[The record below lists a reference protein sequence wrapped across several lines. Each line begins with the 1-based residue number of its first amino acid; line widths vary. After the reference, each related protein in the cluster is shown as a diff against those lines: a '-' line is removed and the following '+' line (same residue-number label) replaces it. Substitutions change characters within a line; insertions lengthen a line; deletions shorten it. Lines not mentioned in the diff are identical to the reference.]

1 MTNKL
6 IGKVYKQRNKENKF
20 PIAKDRLGDDIFGH
34 GINRPYLI
42 FYSDD
47 KVYYL
52 SAKSVSDKNRKNTE
66 DDKGNLILKT
76 DLYGNDKEIAINCS
90 VINVMD
96 RKLFESLYI
105 EDSEWNNVQT
115 SAIIYDNVMQKLYEN
130 LNDIQYFE
138 IDSFSDTQTNWK
150 FRDEGLKNKKV
161 CEAIIK
167 NYCIYFSKQLS
178 DEITNNMNDLFFK
191 ELEYKYKNIV
201 YESQKEERRFTL
213 KL

>member
-1 MTNKL
+1 MTNTL

-52 SAKSVSDKNRKNTE
+52 SAKSVTDKNRKTTD

-150 FRDEGLKNKKV
+150 FRDEALKNKKV

>member
-1 MTNKL
+1 MSIVFLYNFTSIWTNKINL
-6 IGKVYKQRNKENKF
+6 AKVYKQIEIKENKF

-96 RKLFESLYI
+96 RKLFESLYV

-115 SAIIYDNVMQKLYEN
+115 SADYL
-130 LNDIQYFE
+130 
-138 IDSFSDTQTNWK
+138 W
-150 FRDEGLKNKKV
+150 
-161 CEAIIK
+161 
-167 NYCIYFSKQLS
+167 
-178 DEITNNMNDLFFK
+178 
-191 ELEYKYKNIV
+191 
-201 YESQKEERRFTL
+201 
-213 KL
+213 

>member
-1 MTNKL
+1 MTNTL
-6 IGKVYKQRNKENKF
+6 IGKVYKQRNKENKL
-20 PIAKDRLGDDIFGH
+20 PIAKSKFGDDVMGH
-34 GINRPYLI
+34 GVNRPYLI

-52 SAKSVSDKNRKNTE
+52 SAKSVNDKNRKTTD

-76 DLYGNDKEIAINCS
+76 DLYGNDKEIAIDCS

-96 RKLFESLYI
+96 SKLFESLYV

-115 SAIIYDNVMQKLYEN
+115 SADIYDKVMHKLYEN

-150 FRDEGLKNKKV
+150 FRDEALKNKKV

-191 ELEYKYKNIV
+191 DLEYKYKNIV

>member
-1 MTNKL
+1 MTNSL

-52 SAKSVSDKNRKNTE
+52 SAKSVTDKNRKTTD

-150 FRDEGLKNKKV
+150 FRDEALKNKKG

>member
-1 MTNKL
+1 MTNTL
-6 IGKVYKQRNKENKF
+6 IGKVYKQRNKENKL
-20 PIAKDRLGDDIFGH
+20 PIAKSKFGDDVMGH
-34 GINRPYLI
+34 GVNRPYLI

-76 DLYGNDKEIAINCS
+76 DLYGNDKEIAIDCS

-96 RKLFESLYI
+96 RKLFESLYV

-115 SAIIYDNVMQKLYEN
+115 SADIYDKVMHKLYEN

-178 DEITNNMNDLFFK
+178 DQIINNMKDLFFK
-191 ELEYKYKNIV
+191 DLEYKYKNII
-201 YESQKEERRFTL
+201 YESQKEEREFTL

>member
-1 MTNKL
+1 MTNSL

-52 SAKSVSDKNRKNTE
+52 SAKSVTDKNRKTTD

-150 FRDEGLKNKKV
+150 FRDEALKNKKV

>member
-1 MTNKL
+1 MTNTL
-6 IGKVYKQRNKENKF
+6 IGKVYKQRNKENKL
-20 PIAKDRLGDDIFGH
+20 PIAKSKFGDDVMGH

-52 SAKSVSDKNRKNTE
+52 SAKSVNDKNRKTTD

-76 DLYGNDKEIAINCS
+76 DLYGDDKEIAINCS

-115 SAIIYDNVMQKLYEN
+115 SAVIYDKVMNALYAN
-130 LNDIQYFE
+130 LDSIKFFE
-138 IDSFSDTQTNWK
+138 VDSITDNAIRWK
-150 FRDEGLKNKKV
+150 NMEESLKNKKV

-201 YESQKEERRFTL
+201 YESQKEERGFTL

>member
-1 MTNKL
+1 MTNTL
-6 IGKVYKQRNKENKF
+6 IGKVYKQRNKENKL
-20 PIAKDRLGDDIFGH
+20 PIAKSKFGDDVMGH
-34 GINRPYLI
+34 GVNRPYLI

-52 SAKSVSDKNRKNTE
+52 SAKSVNDKNRKTTD

-76 DLYGNDKEIAINCS
+76 DLYGNDKEIAIDCS

-96 RKLFESLYI
+96 SKLFESLYV

-115 SAIIYDNVMQKLYEN
+115 SADIYDKVMHKLYEN

-150 FRDEGLKNKKV
+150 FRDEALKNKKV

>member
-1 MTNKL
+1 MSIVFLYNFKHMTNKL

-20 PIAKDRLGDDIFGH
+20 PITKDRLGDDIFGH

-96 RKLFESLYI
+96 RKLFESLYV

-115 SAIIYDNVMQKLYEN
+115 SADYL
-130 LNDIQYFE
+130 
-138 IDSFSDTQTNWK
+138 W
-150 FRDEGLKNKKV
+150 
-161 CEAIIK
+161 
-167 NYCIYFSKQLS
+167 
-178 DEITNNMNDLFFK
+178 
-191 ELEYKYKNIV
+191 
-201 YESQKEERRFTL
+201 
-213 KL
+213 

>member
-150 FRDEGLKNKKV
+150 FRDEALKNKKV

>member
-1 MTNKL
+1 MTNTL
-6 IGKVYKQRNKENKF
+6 IGKVYKQRNKENKL
-20 PIAKDRLGDDIFGH
+20 PIAKNKLGDDIFGH

-52 SAKSVSDKNRKNTE
+52 SAKSVTDKNRKNTE

-130 LNDIQYFE
+130 INRIGYFE
-138 IDSFSDTQTNWK
+138 VAGFSETETLWK
-150 FRDEGLKNKKV
+150 INDEALKNKKV

-167 NYCIYFSKQLS
+167 NYCEYYRKLLS

-201 YESQKEERRFTL
+201 YESQKEERGFTL

>member
-76 DLYGNDKEIAINCS
+76 DLYGNDKEIAIKCS

-150 FRDEGLKNKKV
+150 FRDEALKNKKV

>member
-1 MTNKL
+1 MANTL

-20 PIAKDRLGDDIFGH
+20 PIAKNKLGDDIFGH

-52 SAKSVSDKNRKNTE
+52 SAKSVTDKNRKTTE

-90 VINVMD
+90 VINVID
-96 RKLFESLYI
+96 RKLFESLYV

-115 SAIIYDNVMQKLYEN
+115 SAAIYDKVMHKLYEN
-130 LNDIQYFE
+130 LGDIQYFE
-138 IDSFSDTQTNWK
+138 IDSFSDIQTNWK
-150 FRDEGLKNKKV
+150 FRDEGLENKKV

-167 NYCIYFSKQLS
+167 KYCEYYSKQLS
-178 DEITNNMNDLFFK
+178 DEITNNMNDLFFNI
-191 ELEYKYKNIV
+191 LEYKFKNII
-201 YESQKEERRFTL
+201 YESQKEKRGFTL
-213 KL
+213 

>member
-1 MTNKL
+1 MTNTL

-52 SAKSVSDKNRKNTE
+52 SAKSVTDKNRKTTD

-150 FRDEGLKNKKV
+150 FRDEALKNKKV

-178 DEITNNMNDLFFK
+178 YEITNIMNDLLFK

>member
-96 RKLFESLYI
+96 RKLFESLYV

-115 SAIIYDNVMQKLYEN
+115 SADIYDKVMHKLYEN

>member
-1 MTNKL
+1 MTNTL

-52 SAKSVSDKNRKNTE
+52 SAKSVNDKNRKTTGE
-66 DDKGNLILKT
+66 DKSNLILKT
-76 DLYGNDKEIAINCS
+76 DLYGDDKEIAINCS

-115 SAIIYDNVMQKLYEN
+115 SAVIYDKVMNALYAN
-130 LNDIQYFE
+130 LDSIKFFE
-138 IDSFSDTQTNWK
+138 VDSITDNAIRWK
-150 FRDEGLKNKKV
+150 NMEESLKNKKV

-191 ELEYKYKNIV
+191 DLEYKYKNII
-201 YESQKEERRFTL
+201 YESQKEERGFTL

>member
-1 MTNKL
+1 MKEAVNYSVKSL
-6 IGKVYKQRNKENKF
+6 KVARQTLF
-20 PIAKDRLGDDIFGH
+20 
-34 GINRPYLI
+34 
-42 FYSDD
+42 
-47 KVYYL
+47 
-52 SAKSVSDKNRKNTE
+52 
-66 DDKGNLILKT
+66 
-76 DLYGNDKEIAINCS
+76 YGNDKEIAINCS

-150 FRDEGLKNKKV
+150 FRDEALKNKKV

>member
-52 SAKSVSDKNRKNTE
+52 SAKSVSDKNRKNTD

-96 RKLFESLYI
+96 RKLFESLYV

-115 SAIIYDNVMQKLYEN
+115 SADIYDKVMHKLYEN

-150 FRDEGLKNKKV
+150 FRDEALKNKKV

>member
-96 RKLFESLYI
+96 RKLFESLYV

-115 SAIIYDNVMQKLYEN
+115 SADIYDKVMYKLYEN

-178 DEITNNMNDLFFK
+178 DQIINNMKDLFFK
-191 ELEYKYKNIV
+191 DLEYKYKNIV

>member
-1 MTNKL
+1 MTNTL

-52 SAKSVSDKNRKNTE
+52 SAKSVTDKNRKTTD

-115 SAIIYDNVMQKLYEN
+115 SADIYDKVMHKLYEN

-150 FRDEGLKNKKV
+150 FRDEALKNKKV

>member
-1 MTNKL
+1 MTNTL
-6 IGKVYKQRNKENKF
+6 IGKVYKQRNKENKL
-20 PIAKDRLGDDIFGH
+20 PIAKNKLGDDIFGH

-52 SAKSVSDKNRKNTE
+52 SAKSVTDKNRKTTE

-96 RKLFESLYI
+96 RKLFESLYV

-115 SAIIYDNVMQKLYEN
+115 SAVIYDKVMHKLYEN
-130 LNDIQYFE
+130 LGDIQYFE
-138 IDSFSDTQTNWK
+138 IDSFSDIQTNWK
-150 FRDEGLKNKKV
+150 FRDEGLENKKV

-167 NYCIYFSKQLS
+167 KYCEYYSKQLS
-178 DEITNNMNDLFFK
+178 DEITNNMNDLFFESLDRK
-191 ELEYKYKNIV
+191 FKNII
-201 YESQKEERRFTL
+201 YESQKEKRGFTL
-213 KL
+213 

>member
-150 FRDEGLKNKKV
+150 FR
-161 CEAIIK
+161 
-167 NYCIYFSKQLS
+167 
-178 DEITNNMNDLFFK
+178 
-191 ELEYKYKNIV
+191 
-201 YESQKEERRFTL
+201 
-213 KL
+213 

>member
-96 RKLFESLYI
+96 RKLFESLYV

-115 SAIIYDNVMQKLYEN
+115 SADIYDKVMHKLYEN

-161 CEAIIK
+161 CVAIIK

-178 DEITNNMNDLFFK
+178 DQIINNMKDLFFK
-191 ELEYKYKNIV
+191 DLEYKYKNIV

>member
-52 SAKSVSDKNRKNTE
+52 SAKSVTDKNRKTTD

-150 FRDEGLKNKKV
+150 FRDEALKNKKV

>member
-1 MTNKL
+1 
-6 IGKVYKQRNKENKF
+6 
-20 PIAKDRLGDDIFGH
+20 
-34 GINRPYLI
+34 
-42 FYSDD
+42 
-47 KVYYL
+47 
-52 SAKSVSDKNRKNTE
+52 
-66 DDKGNLILKT
+66 
-76 DLYGNDKEIAINCS
+76 
-90 VINVMD
+90 MD

-150 FRDEGLKNKKV
+150 FRDEALKNKKV

>member
-1 MTNKL
+1 MANTL
-6 IGKVYKQRNKENKF
+6 IGKVYKQRNKENKL
-20 PIAKDRLGDDIFGH
+20 PIAKNKLGDDIFGH

-52 SAKSVSDKNRKNTE
+52 SAKSVTDKNRKTTE

-96 RKLFESLYI
+96 RKLFESLYV

-115 SAIIYDNVMQKLYEN
+115 SAVIYDNVMKALYAN
-130 LNDIQYFE
+130 LDSIKFFE
-138 IDSFSDTQTNWK
+138 VNSITDNAVRWK
-150 FRDEGLKNKKV
+150 NMEESLKNKKV

-167 NYCIYFSKQLS
+167 KYCEYYSKQLS
-178 DEITNNMNDLFFK
+178 DEITDNMNDLFFNI
-191 ELEYKYKNIV
+191 LEYKFKNII
-201 YESQKEERRFTL
+201 YESQKEKRGFTL
-213 KL
+213 